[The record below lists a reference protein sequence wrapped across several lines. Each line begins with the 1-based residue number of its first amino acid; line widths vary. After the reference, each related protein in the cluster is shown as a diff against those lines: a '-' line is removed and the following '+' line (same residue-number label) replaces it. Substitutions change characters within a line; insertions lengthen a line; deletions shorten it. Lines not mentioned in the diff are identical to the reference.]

1 MKSVFAILILFL
13 FYSCNG
19 PSSNS
24 QSEDKIMESEVSL
37 AAPAIPN
44 GNGTQTIDSTLKV
57 IKSASISFETEDSN
71 RAIQKINEILK
82 SLKGYTEQEDSNTS
96 DNQLFTS
103 IKCRVPS
110 SQFESFVG
118 QLEGIPAKM
127 TGKNIQRLDVTK
139 EYIETETTINAQ
151 KELLNRYLQLLGKA
165 NKMSDMLEI
174 ENKLSELKTAIEIS
188 QNRFNSLKKQI
199 RYSEVQINI
208 TSPSSQI
215 TKVSFGKEI
224 TSAFSNGID
233 IFKNLILGI
242 ITLWP
247 LWLLAITI
255 VILYK
260 KYLRQRI
267 KTRERK

>member
-1 MKSVFAILILFL
+1 MKSVFAILVLFL
-13 FYSCNG
+13 FYSCNT

-24 QSEDKIMESEVSL
+24 QSEDKIMESEISL

-44 GNGTQTIDSTLKV
+44 GNNTQPIDSTLKV
-57 IKSASISFETEDSN
+57 IKSANLSFETEDSN

-82 SLKGYTEQEDSNTS
+82 SLKGYTEQEDSNAS

-110 SQFESFVG
+110 SQFESFIG
-118 QLEGIPAKM
+118 RLEGIPAKM

-151 KELLNRYLQLLGKA
+151 KELLNRYVQLLAKA

-199 RYSEVQINI
+199 RYSEIQINI
-208 TSPSSQI
+208 TSSSSQI
-215 TKVSFGKEI
+215 TRNSFGSDI
-224 TSAFSNGID
+224 TNAFSNGID
-233 IFKNLILGI
+233 LLKSLLIGI

-247 LWLLAITI
+247 ILI
-255 VILYK
+255 VVGALTLIYK
-260 KYLRQRI
+260 RYKRHKI
-267 KTRERK
+267 SRKL